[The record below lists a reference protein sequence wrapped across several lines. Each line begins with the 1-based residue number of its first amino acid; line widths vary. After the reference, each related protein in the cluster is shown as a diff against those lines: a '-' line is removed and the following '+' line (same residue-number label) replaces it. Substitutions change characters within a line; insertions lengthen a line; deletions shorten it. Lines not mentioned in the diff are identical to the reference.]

1 MKKFCVAACSGGPD
15 SMALLDI
22 LRKSGK
28 YDIHV
33 AHVNYHKRPTAD
45 RDENIVKS
53 YCDRYNIGLSVL
65 SPHYPGDINFQ
76 SWAREVRYDFFVELA
91 GKDGEIFIAHHKDD
105 HIETYLF
112 QRQRNMLCD
121 HYGLRERM
129 VYKGVPVV
137 RPLLKYTKA
146 ELADYCIQ
154 NGIEYGID
162 ESNLSNDYTRNKI
175 RHSLIEKMTLE
186 EKDKYVHEIEKANEL
201 LYLRRKK
208 IKAFLDEW
216 DQTVSSLIS
225 HPDALLILDTWLYE
239 TSHHHYSRHELK
251 DLCRQLQSDCLIDMK
266 DFYLE
271 SFDGKL
277 IKEKKKEPVF
287 VKLDNLE
294 YITTP
299 NFKLCQSGKTIES
312 VDVKEI
318 DFPIYIR
325 NVKAG
330 DKIEMRFGTKS
341 LSRFFIDRK
350 INRIDRKRWLVM
362 ENQAGKVIFVPG
374 LGCDVEHFSVKANL
388 FMIQ

>member
-129 VYKGVPVV
+129 VYKGVLVV

-175 RHSLIEKMTLE
+175 RHSLIEKMTPE
-186 EKDKYVHEIEKANEL
+186 QKDKYVQEIEDSNKL
-201 LYLRRKK
+201 LSLRRER
-208 IKAFLDEW
+208 IEEFLDKW
-216 DQTVSSLIS
+216 DYSVNSLIA

-239 TSHHHYSRHELK
+239 ISHHHYSRHELK

-312 VDVKEI
+312 VNVKEE

-362 ENQAGKVIFVPG
+362 ENRARKVIFVPG

>member
-175 RHSLIEKMTLE
+175 RHSLIEKMTPDQ
-186 EKDKYVHEIEKANEL
+186 KDKYVQEIEDSNKL
-201 LYLRRKK
+201 LSLRRER
-208 IKAFLDEW
+208 IEEFLDKW
-216 DQTVSSLIS
+216 DYSVNSLTA

-239 TSHHHYSRHELK
+239 TSHRHYSRHELK

-287 VKLDNLE
+287 MKLDHLQ
-294 YITTP
+294 YMSTADFTLS
-299 NFKLCQSGKTIES
+299 KSGKTIES
-312 VDVKEI
+312 VYLEEE

-362 ENQAGKVIFVPG
+362 ENSAGKVIFVPG
-374 LGCDVEHFSVKANL
+374 LGCDVKHFSVKANL